1 MAPHLVKRY
10 KSGNPASA
18 EGFYLDCQLADTIR
32 DSLEFMTRSAA
43 EASDEDHVTLFEQT
57 MQVLEWGKLLELLA
71 VHTHSTM
78 GAARMRSCVLT
89 TDLEEAR
96 QSQRETTEMAR
107 LQEGADPMPTLS
119 FPDVREALAR
129 AGKGAVLEAHELRD
143 HAVVLSLWEEVQ
155 RYLGQHAREAPAL
168 VAAGHVLQSGSE
180 LRGIRQTLDASI
192 QPDGSIKESAT
203 PELRRLTHHAN
214 DLKRQIRHRLDQILQ
229 SRRYADFLQEQY
241 FAQREGRYVVPIKIE
256 MQGRVPGIVHDVSS
270 SGATVF
276 LEPRELVDLNNAI
289 KVADREIDREVLRI
303 LRELSG
309 LVAAKADVIVAGIEA
324 LAELDAIAARSSF
337 SRQLRAY
344 PVSLN
349 EQGRVRLKQARH
361 PLLVLSKER
370 VVANDIVLDDDIQVL
385 VISGPN
391 TGGKTV
397 TLKIVGLFA
406 LMARAGMLLPC
417 EPESEMAIFPDVYA
431 DIGDAQDLARDLS
444 SFSAHMTQMIQLLND
459 AHGARSALVLLDEPV
474 TSTDPTEGAAL
485 AEALLCRL
493 AALGMKVIATTHYQ
507 SLKALAQTTPGF
519 ANASVEFDVAT
530 LSPTY
535 RLFMGVPGGSS
546 AIEIAGRLGM
556 DRALLDDAR
565 QKLEKDDRV
574 LEQML
579 DDLHAKQRQLTE
591 DLTRAVAARTEA
603 EAAAER
609 AKEQLAKLEA
619 TEREERK
626 GIKKKLQ
633 EQFSRARA
641 EVQATVDE
649 VKREQKLIKAK
660 EAKHRLAELEA
671 QAGADLAPAGHS
683 IPLNQLGAGDQ
694 VEIGGL
700 GITGTLLE
708 TPQGKKRVRVKVGE
722 GELLATVSNL
732 VGLERRTASLLP
744 STGLSVPKL
753 AGTGRSYHAEEQTVV
768 DVRGQ
773 AADEAL
779 DHVVAALDRATL
791 EGAPYLRIIHGHGTG
806 KLKATLRMYLKESPY
821 VAGTRPGDRN
831 EGGDGVTIVTMR

>member
-1 MAPHLVKRY
+1 M
-10 KSGNPASA
+10 
-18 EGFYLDCQLADTIR
+18 
-32 DSLEFMTRSAA
+32 
-43 EASDEDHVTLFEQT
+43 TLFEQT
-57 MQVLEWGKLLELLA
+57 TQVLEWGKLLEALA
-71 VHTHSTM
+71 THTRSTL
-78 GAARMRSCVLT
+78 GAAGVRSCVLT

-96 QSQRETTEMAR
+96 RGQQETTEMAR

-129 AGKGAVLEAHELRD
+129 AGKGAVLETHELRD

-155 RYLGQHAREAPAL
+155 RYLSRHMLEAPA
-168 VAAGHVLQSGSE
+168 VAAAAHALRSGSE

-192 QPDGSIKESAT
+192 QPDGSINESAT

-214 DLKRQIRHRLDQILQ
+214 DLKQQIRHQLDQILH
-229 SRRYADFLQEQY
+229 SRRYAELLQEQY

-303 LRELSG
+303 LRDLSG
-309 LVAAKADVIVAGIEA
+309 LVAEKAEVIVAGIEA
-324 LAELDAIAARSSF
+324 LAELDRIAARASF
-337 SRQLRAY
+337 GRQLRAH

-349 EQGRVRLKQARH
+349 DQGRVRLKQARH
-361 PLLVLSKER
+361 PLLVLSKEH
-370 VVANDIVLDDDIQVL
+370 VVANDIVLDDHIQVL

-417 EPESEMAIFPDVYA
+417 EPESEMAIFPDLFA

-444 SFSAHMTQMIQLLND
+444 SFSAHMTQMIQLLNGT
-459 AHGARSALVLLDEPV
+459 HGAHHALVLLDEPV

-493 AALGMKVIATTHYQ
+493 ATLGMKVVATTHYR

-556 DRALLDDAR
+556 DQALLDDAR

-579 DDLHAKQRQLTE
+579 DDLHARRRQLTD
-591 DLTRAVAARTEA
+591 DLTRAVVARTEA
-603 EAAAER
+603 EAAAEK

-619 TEREERK
+619 IEREERK

-633 EQFSRARA
+633 EQFNRARA

-660 EAKHRLAELEA
+660 EAKQRLIELEA
-671 QAGADLAPAGHS
+671 QTRAELTPTGQP
-683 IPLNQLGAGDQ
+683 IPLDQLRVGDQ

-700 GITGTLLE
+700 GMTGTLLE
-708 TPQGKKRVRVKVGE
+708 APQGKKRVRVKVGE

-732 VGLERRTASLLP
+732 VGLARGTASSP
-744 STGLSVPKL
+744 SSTGSSVLKPIV
-753 AGTGRSYHAEEQTVV
+753 AGRSYHADEQTVV

-791 EGAPYLRIIHGHGTG
+791 EGAPFLRIIHGHGTG
-806 KLKATLRMYLKESPY
+806 KLKATLRAYLKESPY